1 MYMNLMIST
10 IEKLTVHI
18 NHARPSMYYIN
29 FIPALS
35 IV

>member
-1 MYMNLMIST
+1 MNSMIST

-18 NHARPSMYYIN
+18 NHAPSMYYIN
-29 FIPALS
+29 FIPVLS